1 MLYLLEKGK
10 PSKRMQFNKSM
21 CILQQERKSA
31 QKLMSKS
38 IFNATKGNVECNL
51 VAAEERVIMQT
62 ALMDFENGKA
72 KENGIK
78 QGVRVLLDSEI
89 KGHIYQRTLLT
100 N

>member
-1 MLYLLEKGK
+1 
-10 PSKRMQFNKSM
+10 
-21 CILQQERKSA
+21 
-31 QKLMSKS
+31 MSDASLKMKE
-38 IFNATKGNVECNL
+38 TNL

-62 ALMDFENGKA
+62 AMIDLENGKA